1 MMDLIGYWVAITL
14 VAAPLP
20 WLLIILMESWVSTE
34 IKDVTGT
41 AGKRPFLDA
50 LNFISTE
57 KELVHWVFM
66 ILFLVSIGFYAVGAI
81 DPEATLI
88 RVFDN
93 FGTKVASIVKYPAV
107 FVMAVCVYFNFIK
120 KPLVKLYKLKAKLDL

>member
-1 MMDLIGYWVAITL
+1 MDLIGYWVAITL

-20 WLLIILMESWVSTE
+20 WLLIIIVESWVSTE
-34 IKDVTGT
+34 IQDVTGT
-41 AGKRPFLDA
+41 AGKRPFMEA
-50 LNFISTE
+50 LNIVSTE

-81 DPEATLI
+81 DPEGTLI
-88 RVFDN
+88 RVFDT

-107 FVMAVCVYFNFIK
+107 IVMAVCVYFNFIK